1 MKIKKALIAVA
12 GFGTRFLPITKTIQK
27 EMLPVLNRPVVDYIV
42 DDCVKAGIE
51 EIIFI
56 LSEHNSQILH
66 FYSENK
72 RLEQYLHS
80 RNKDSVYDTIKD
92 FHRKAKFTFVRQPDS
107 APYGTATPVKL
118 AKEHLKNE
126 EAFLVFMGDGFVLN
140 DSNQSET
147 AAMIKSFEQSG
158 ALALTSCLE
167 VDSKL
172 THMYGI
178 AESKNEGQNQYLI
191 RFIEKP
197 AQGTAPTNL
206 ANISQYILT
215 PKIFEILE
223 TQTLNSAFKELFITD
238 TINRLA
244 STDKVVIHTPIG
256 QFLDAGN
263 LIGWL
268 KMNLT
273 FAKRDPDI
281 KAEIDDFI
289 KNEWPT

>member
-1 MKIKKALIAVA
+1 MA
-12 GFGTRFLPITKTIQK
+12 GFGTRFLPIAKTIQK

-42 DDCVKAGIE
+42 DDCIKAGIE

-72 RLEQYLHS
+72 RLEKYLHS
-80 RNKDSVYDTIKD
+80 RNKDSAYDAIKD
-92 FHRKAKFTFVRQPDS
+92 LHQKAKFTFVRQPDS

-126 EAFLVFMGDGFVLN
+126 EAFLVFMGDEFVLN

-167 VDSKL
+167 VDPKL

-206 ANISQYILT
+206 ANISQYIFT

-238 TINRLA
+238 TINQLA

-273 FAKRDPDI
+273 FAKRDPGI

-289 KNEWPT
+289 KNEWLT